1 MLSDTLTRTATPVTD
16 ARSLLFLNFNVTG
29 ALLDAA
35 RQCEEDVFLKAF
47 GNTREQLDAEYGP
60 YDEQS
65 IFLTVSDEDNVVL
78 GACRIITPGPAGLKT
93 LNDVRQ
99 DPWFV
104 DGERSARAAGADL
117 DLTWDIATLGV
128 RDGHRGS
135 RVKVSLAL
143 YHGILRAGRAN
154 GIRSLTAILD
164 EQARR
169 VLAALDYT
177 HLPLPGT
184 KSAPYLGSASS
195 TPVYYHA
202 SMLDAQR
209 RANPESFRLVIQGVG
224 LDGVSVPDDSAFMLP
239 SRFVERRDAD
249 QTVAA

>member
-1 MLSDTLTRTATPVTD
+1 MRSDTLMRPA
-16 ARSLLFLNFNVTG
+16 ARSVDAAQLLFLNFNVKG
-29 ALLDAA
+29 DLLEAA
-35 RQCEEDVFLKAF
+35 RQCEQDVFLASF
-47 GNTREQLDAEYGP
+47 GNTREQLDEEYGP

-65 IFLTVSDEDNVVL
+65 VFLTVSNSDNVVL
-78 GACRIITPGPAGLKT
+78 GAVRIITPGPAGLKT
-93 LNDVRQ
+93 LNDVKKA
-99 DPWFV
+99 PWLV

-117 DLTWDIATLGV
+117 DATWDIATLGV
-128 RDGHRGS
+128 RDEHRGS
-135 RVKVSLAL
+135 RVKVAMSL

-154 GIRSLTAILD
+154 GVRSLTAILD

-224 LDGVSVPDDSAFMLP
+224 LDGVSVPDDSAFLLP
-239 SRFVERRDAD
+239 TTVPLTRRGE
-249 QTVAA
+249 VAA